1 MRQESIKKAGA
12 EIFILFL
19 LVCSIFLLPFYASLV
34 NLTQLNKLPVRI
46 CMDMRDSKELKGMAL
61 SNLIKDDQPLPQANR
76 LIILVPDLSI
86 DHIALGRRIWDLA
99 SVYGSKVVYL
109 SVVKSFDEELRA
121 LRKVAALSA
130 VTRDVFIAVESHVQ
144 FNNSWQK
151 ALQRLVKPGDV
162 AICID
167 CHVVPVRLFRHKPL
181 GDLLA
186 VKLNLPVYVLSNS
199 ATRNIPLGSE
209 SLCTEVHSASAH

>member
-1 MRQESIKKAGA
+1 
-12 EIFILFL
+12 
-19 LVCSIFLLPFYASLV
+19 
-34 NLTQLNKLPVRI
+34 
-46 CMDMRDSKELKGMAL
+46 MAL

-99 SVYGSKVVYL
+99 SINGSKVVYL

-130 VTRDVFIAVESHVQ
+130 VTRDVFIDVETHVQ
-144 FNNSWQK
+144 FNKSWQK
-151 ALQRLVKPGDV
+151 ALQRMVKSGDI

-167 CHVVPVRLFRHKPL
+167 CHVVPARIFGHKPL

-186 VKLNLPVYVLSNS
+186 EKLNLPVYVLSNS
-199 ATRNIPLGSE
+199 ATRSKPLDSDPQR
-209 SLCTEVHSASAH
+209 ASAHRVSAH